1 MFRSV
6 GESLQNGM
14 ADAVL
19 NSAHSSPRG
28 RVRSGSRLKGY
39 CEAGFWQPVSRRN
52 ARRIVLAARRFERR
66 TMQKGRQN
74 GALGFVAIEIIE
86 LLANLVHQQSGRL
99 DPTITYLM
107 RTLGRSRDA
116 IVRALQALRRH
127 GFLQWIRRYVSVGE
141 GQGPKVRQTSNAYRM
156 TMPAVAERLL
166 GNYYLTPPLAGDE
179 QHRRDELMT
188 MLDTYLVSL
197 DLRELP
203 FHTADQDDSHELGD
217 LNAILSRLGLAIETP
232 RNTM

>member
-1 MFRSV
+1 MFKSV
-6 GESLQNGM
+6 GETLQNAM
-14 ADAVL
+14 ADAVS
-19 NSAHSSPRG
+19 NSTLSSPCG
-28 RVRSGSRLKGY
+28 RIRSGSRLKGY

-74 GALGFVAIEIIE
+74 GALGFVALEIIE
-86 LLANLVHQQSGRL
+86 LLANLVHQQTGRL

-127 GFLQWIRRYVSVGE
+127 GFLQWIRRYVETRVGE
-141 GQGPKVRQTSNAYRM
+141 GPKVRQTSNAYRL
-156 TMPAVAERLL
+156 TMPAAAERLV
-166 GNYYLTPPLAGDE
+166 GNYYLAPPLAGDE

-188 MLDTYLVSL
+188 MFDTYLASL

-203 FHTADQDDSHELGD
+203 FYTADQDDSPALD
-217 LNAILSRLGLAIETP
+217 SLNAMLSRLGVAIETP
-232 RNTM
+232 QKTM